1 MLPTIPS
8 IGIQFSIA
16 KLYDEPHSYGAE
28 SWLIFFESVPLV
40 KIAGALLFHGD
51 TDDMYTFII
60 AVQSID
66 GRTISEIQ
74 SLVRNHPRFGQF
86 CADPPFVS
94 GPALFREPLAQA
106 GRVTAAGILEAKDYC
121 VKEAWEIFSKRKE

>member
-1 MLPTIPS
+1 MIPTIPS

-16 KLYDEPHSYGAE
+16 KLYDEPRAYGTE
-28 SWLIFFESVPLV
+28 SWLIFFESVPLAR
-40 KIAGALLFHGD
+40 IAGTQLFHGD

-60 AVQSID
+60 AFQSID
-66 GRTISEIQ
+66 GRMISEIQ
-74 SLVRNHPRFGQF
+74 SLVSNHPRFGQF

-94 GPALFREPLAQA
+94 GPALFREPLTWA
-106 GRVTAAGILEAKDYC
+106 GRVRAAGVLEAPDNC